1 MEKLESAANAVNKA
15 IDAIKAIGESKRT
28 NAMVRKL
35 TFVKADIEGELAK
48 RRVMGEIPVTSRRKV
63 D

>member
-1 MEKLESAANAVNKA
+1 MEKLEIAANAVNKA

-35 TFVKADIEGELAK
+35 TLVKADIEGELAK
-48 RRVMGEIPVTSRRKV
+48 RRVMGEIPVTPRRKV